1 MDPAR
6 RPRVLVPE
14 EAAPGDEAVPFIFRV
29 GTVLALAFLLVPLVI
44 VVLAGLNAGDYLT
57 FPPQGLS
64 LRWVAAF
71 LTSSTFRGGYLL
83 SLGLALMSALSATV
97 IGTMA
102 AIFLTRTDF
111 PGRSL
116 TRAILLSPLLLPGM
130 VLGLALFL
138 FYVMLD
144 IGLARTLYGLFLGHL
159 LVTTPYVLGTV
170 AASLYNFDTS
180 LEEAARALGA
190 GPFTA
195 FYKITLPIIQPG
207 ILAGSIFAF
216 IVSFGQFDMS
226 LFLSTPNLTPL
237 PIALYISLRYKF
249 EPTAAAAGV
258 FAIFL
263 VFVSMFLTS
272 KLTDLRKFAGL
283 KFR

>member
-1 MDPAR
+1 MATRAQD
-6 RPRVLVPE
+6 VILE
-14 EAAPGDEAVPFIFRV
+14 EAALGEDEVPFVFRV
-29 GTVLALAFLLVPLVI
+29 GTVVAFAFLLVPVVI

-57 FPPQGLS
+57 FPPKGLS
-64 LRWVAAF
+64 FRWVVAF
-71 LTSSTFRGGYLL
+71 LNSQTFRAGYLL
-83 SLGLALMSALSATV
+83 SLGLALLSALSATV

-111 PGRSL
+111 PGRSIV
-116 TRAILLSPLLLPGM
+116 RAVFLSPLLLPGM

-138 FYVMLD
+138 FYIMLD
-144 IGLARTLYGLFLGHL
+144 VGLARTLYGLFLGHL

-180 LEEAARALGA
+180 LEEAARSLGA
-190 GPFTA
+190 RPFQA
-195 FYKITLPIIQPG
+195 FFGITLPIIQPG

-258 FAIFL
+258 FAIML
-263 VFVSMFLTS
+263 VFISMFLTS

-283 KFR
+283 KFQ